1 MDLNKKRPDID
12 YPTEW
17 QYKIIGSDVD
27 EMLSA
32 VEESIIGLDYQV
44 VPSNVSSN
52 EKYFSLNISLIVPS
66 EIVRDIIFQNE
77 SCRRYEITN
86 LG

>member
-1 MDLNKKRPDID
+1 MDLSKKRPDID

-32 VEESIIGLDYQV
+32 VEESIIGLDYKV
-44 VPSNVSSN
+44 VLSNVSSN
-52 EKYFSLNISLIVPS
+52 EKYFSLNISLVVPS
-66 EIVRDIIFQNE
+66 EVVRDIIFQKLSNHPA
-77 SCRRYEITN
+77 IKFVI
-86 LG
+86 

>member
-12 YPTEW
+12 YPTKW

-66 EIVRDIIFQNE
+66 EIVRDIIFQKLSNHPA
-77 SCRRYEITN
+77 IKFVI
-86 LG
+86 

>member
-66 EIVRDIIFQNE
+66 EIVRDIIFQKLSNHPA
-77 SCRRYEITN
+77 IKFVI
-86 LG
+86 

>member
-1 MDLNKKRPDID
+1 MDLSKKRPDID

-32 VEESIIGLDYQV
+32 VEESIVGLDYKI

-52 EKYFSLNISLIVPS
+52 EKYFSLNVSLIVPS
-66 EIVRDIIFQNE
+66 EIVRDIIFQKLSNHPA
-77 SCRRYEITN
+77 IKFVI
-86 LG
+86 

>member
-17 QYKIIGSDVD
+17 QYKIIGADVD

-32 VEESIIGLDYQV
+32 VEESIKGLDYQV
-44 VPSNVSSN
+44 TPSNVSSN

-66 EIVRDIIFQNE
+66 EIVRDIIFQKLSNHPA
-77 SCRRYEITN
+77 IKFVI
-86 LG
+86 

>member
-1 MDLNKKRPDID
+1 MDLSKRKPDID
-12 YPTEW
+12 YPTNW

-32 VEESIIGLDYQV
+32 VEEIIIGLEYEV
-44 VPSNVSSN
+44 IPSNVSSN

-66 EIVRDIIFQNE
+66 EIVRDIIFQKL
-77 SCRRYEITN
+77 SSHPAIKFVI
-86 LG
+86 

>member
-17 QYKIIGSDVD
+17 QYKIIGADVD

-32 VEESIIGLDYQV
+32 VEESIKGLDYQV
-44 VPSNVSSN
+44 TPSNVSSN
-52 EKYFSLNISLIVPS
+52 QKYFSLNISLIVPS
-66 EIVRDIIFQNE
+66 EIVRDIIFQKLSNHPA
-77 SCRRYEITN
+77 IKFVI
-86 LG
+86 